1 MVNFKKMTYKTQEVL
16 SHAQSLASKNN
27 HSEITPY
34 HVMSTLIEKDV
45 AGEMILTILG
55 KSGISIPKLR
65 SELSFEI
72 NRQAQITGQD
82 VDPRLSTSAGKSLE
96 EAENYA
102 SKMGDEFVA
111 LDHILL
117 GLSTKSK
124 EISALLKSQNVQ
136 TKDLELA
143 INEIRSGQNIS
154 DQGSD
159 SRFQALKHYTI
170 NFTELAQQGKLDPV
184 IGRDE
189 EIRRVIHVLSRRT
202 KNNPVLIGEP
212 GVGKTAI
219 VEGLAR
225 RIALKDVPE
234 SLKSKQLLALDM
246 GSLIAGAKFRG
257 EFEERLKGVVTEI
270 ESSQGEIILFMD
282 ELHTIVGAGAT
293 GEGAMDAS
301 NLLKPALARGTLHAI
316 GATTFN
322 EYRKHIERDA
332 ALERRFQPVQVLEP
346 TVSDT
351 ISILR
356 GLKERYES
364 HHGIQIQDEA
374 IIAAATLSHRYISD
388 RFLPDKAID
397 LIDEAAAKIAME
409 IQSMPSEMDELKRK
423 IDQLEIERQLFK
435 RESDK
440 VSKNRLK
447 DVESQLEDL
456 KGQFASLQVQWEKE
470 RSYIAEISNLKE
482 QVENLKLEI
491 ENATRQG
498 DYETVGIY
506 THRDMPEL
514 EKRIEQNRIALEE
527 LQKSGSLLREHVS
540 EEDIAEAIARWTGIP
555 VKKLLQEET
564 DKLMTME
571 LTLAKRVKGQDH
583 AIKVLSET
591 VRRARAGLV
600 DEKRPLGSFIFLG
613 PTGVGKTEL
622 AKALSEF
629 LFDSEDLL
637 IRLDMSE
644 YKESHSIAKLIG
656 APPGYIGHDEGGQLT
671 EQVRRKPYSVIL
683 LDELEKAHPD
693 VFNMLLQILDDGRLT
708 DSKGRTVNF
717 ANTVIIA
724 TSNVGSEKIFE
735 MTKTN
740 TFEGANGQ
748 IMEDLKY
755 YFKPEFLNR
764 LDEIV
769 VFNTISKE
777 LMIDIVDIQL
787 AELNEKLLSQQL
799 QLFVTDKSR
808 EFLADKGYDPSFG
821 ARPLRRTIQKY
832 LLNPLSDFLLSEQ
845 NTKDKKLQVQLKND
859 KLEISVLN

>member
-1 MVNFKKMTYKTQEVL
+1 MNFKKMTYKTQEAI

-34 HVMSTLIEKDV
+34 HILASLLEKEIS
-45 AGEMILTILG
+45 GEII
-55 KSGISIPKLR
+55 ISILEKTGTSVSKLR
-65 SELSFEI
+65 SELNFEI
-72 NRQAQITGQD
+72 NRQAQITGED
-82 VDPRLSTSAGKSLE
+82 MDPRLSTSAGKSLE
-96 EAENYA
+96 EAENYT

-111 LDHILL
+111 LDHVLL
-117 GLSTKSK
+117 GLSSKTK
-124 EISALLKSQNVQ
+124 EISALLKSQNVK

-143 INEIRSGQNIS
+143 ISEIRSGQNIA
-154 DQGSD
+154 DQGAD
-159 SRFQALKHYTI
+159 DRFQALKRYTI

-225 RIALKDVPE
+225 RIATKDVPE
-234 SLKSKQLLALDM
+234 SLKNKQLLSLDM
-246 GSLIAGAKFRG
+246 GALIAGAKFRG
-257 EFEERLKGVVTEI
+257 EFEERLKGVVKEI
-270 ESSQGEIILFMD
+270 ESSDGEIILFMD
-282 ELHTIVGAGAT
+282 ELHTIVGAGAA
-293 GEGAMDAS
+293 EGGMDAS
-301 NLLKPALARGTLHAI
+301 NLLKPALARGSLHAI
-316 GATTFN
+316 GATTFE
-322 EYRKHIERDA
+322 EYRKYIEKDA
-332 ALERRFQPVQVLEP
+332 ALERRFQPVQILEP
-346 TVSDT
+346 TVADT
-351 ISILR
+351 VSILR
-356 GLKERYES
+356 GLKEKYEQF
-364 HHGIQIQDEA
+364 HGIQIQDEA
-374 IIAAATLSHRYISD
+374 IVAAATLSQRYISD

-397 LIDEAAAKIAME
+397 LIDEASAKIAME

-440 VSKNRLK
+440 VAKNKLQA
-447 DVESQLEDL
+447 VESKLEEL
-456 KGQFASLQVQWEKE
+456 KGKFASLQSQWDKE
-470 RSYIAEISNLKE
+470 RASIAEISNLKE
-482 QVENLKLEI
+482 QIENLKIEI
-491 ENATRQG
+491 DNATRQG
-498 DYETVGIY
+498 DYETVGRFTY
-506 THRDMPEL
+506 RDMPEIQKKIENRRTEL
-514 EKRIEQNRIALEE
+514 EVI
-527 LQKSGSLLREHVS
+527 QKNGSLLKEQVS

-555 VKKLLQEET
+555 IKKLLQEES

-583 AIKVLSET
+583 AIKVLSEA

-600 DEKRPLGSFIFLG
+600 DEGRPLGSFIFLG

-622 AKALSEF
+622 AKALAEF

-735 MTKTN
+735 MTKN
-740 TFEGANGQ
+740 DTFESATGQ

-769 VFNTISKE
+769 VFNTISKD

-799 QLFVTDKSR
+799 QLFVTNKSR
-808 EFLADKGYDPSFG
+808 EFLAEKGYDPSFG

-832 LLNPLSDFLLSEQ
+832 LLNPLSDYLLSEQ
-845 NTKDKKLQVQLKND
+845 NPKDKKLQAQLKND

>member
-1 MVNFKKMTYKTQEVL
+1 MVNFKKMTYKTQETI

-27 HSEITPY
+27 HTEITPY
-34 HVMSTLIEKDV
+34 HIMLALIDTDV
-45 AGEMILTILG
+45 SGDIILTILQKTG
-55 KSGISIPKLR
+55 VSVPKLR
-65 SELSFEI
+65 SELNFEF
-72 NRQAQITGQD
+72 NRQAQITGED
-82 VDPRLSTSAGKSLE
+82 IDPRLSTSAGKSIE

-111 LDHILL
+111 LDHVLL
-117 GLSTKSK
+117 GLSAKTK
-124 EISALLKSQNVQ
+124 EISALLKSQNVK

-154 DQGSD
+154 DQGAD
-159 SRFQALKHYTI
+159 TRFQALKHYTI
-170 NFTELAQQGKLDPV
+170 NFTELANQGKLDPV

-189 EIRRVIHVLSRRT
+189 EIRRIIHILSRRT
-202 KNNPVLIGEP
+202 KNNPILVGSP

-225 RIALKDVPE
+225 RIAIKDVPE
-234 SLKSKQLLALDM
+234 SLKNKQLLSLDM
-246 GSLIAGAKFRG
+246 GSLLAGAKYRG
-257 EFEERLKGVVTEI
+257 EFEDRLKGVVKEI
-270 ESSQGEIILFMD
+270 ESSDGEIILFID
-282 ELHTIVGAGAT
+282 EIHTIVGAGAT

-301 NLLKPALARGTLHAI
+301 NLLKPALARGSLHAI
-316 GATTFN
+316 GATTFA
-322 EYRKHIERDA
+322 EYRKHIEKDA
-332 ALERRFQPVQVLEP
+332 ALERRFQPVQVSEP
-346 TVSDT
+346 TVSES

-356 GLKERYES
+356 GLKERYEA
-364 HHGIQIQDEA
+364 HHKIQILDEA
-374 IIAAATLSHRYISD
+374 IIAAATLSDRYISD

-397 LIDEAAAKIAME
+397 LVDEASAKIAME
-409 IQSMPSEMDELKRK
+409 IQSMPSEMDELKRS
-423 IDQLEIERQLFK
+423 IDRLEIERQLFK

-440 VSKNRLK
+440 VAKNKLQ
-447 DVESQLEDL
+447 DVESQLEEL
-456 KGQFASLQVQWEKE
+456 KGKFASLQTQWDKE
-470 RSYIAEISNLKE
+470 RASIAEISNLKE
-482 QVENLKLEI
+482 QIENLKIEI

-498 DYETVGIY
+498 DYEAVGRF

-514 EKRIEQNRIALEE
+514 EKQIENRKTELEE
-527 LQKSGSLLREHVS
+527 FQKNGSLLREHVS

-555 VKKLLQEET
+555 IKKLLQEES

-583 AIKVLSET
+583 AIQVLSET

-600 DEKRPLGSFIFLG
+600 DEGRPLGSFIFLG

-622 AKALSEF
+622 AKALAEF

-724 TSNVGSEKIFE
+724 TSNVGSEKIFQ
-735 MTKTN
+735 MTQN
-740 TFEGANGQ
+740 ETFEGITDE
-748 IMEDLKY
+748 IMDDLRY

-769 VFNTISKE
+769 VFNTLGKE
-777 LMIDIVDIQL
+777 LMTEIVDIQL
-787 AELNEKLLSQQL
+787 AELNEKLLTQHL
-799 QLFVTDKSR
+799 QLFVTDRSR
-808 EFLADKGYDPSFG
+808 EFLAEKGYDPSFG

-832 LLNPLSDFLLSEQ
+832 LLNPLSNYLLSEQ
-845 NTKDKKLQVQLKND
+845 NPKDKKLQAELKND